1 MKRNLL
7 LIIGFISTVI
17 CFAQGWQYSSEFNT
31 DVWTGYSDMSK
42 DYIDCSGKS
51 MNAMD
56 AYVCTKKYG
65 IEAVQHKNVHSVT
78 GLSGKVA
85 AGVKA
90 QRPKNSRSIP
100 SKGKT
105 GSYNYQTSDAHRK
118 WVADRNRSIQEA
130 KNRQIEHDRQEKYE
144 EDMRAAQAEAQANA
158 TLQVETNRRVQNDR
172 WNANQGAA
180 LALQRANN
188 SIRPRGPQV
197 SARNNRMTA
206 QQRVGLLKR
215 QNKPRRIMGNNTP
228 RNKVRPVLAP
238 IRRTAVSTQQQR
250 DMLHRAILAKAH
262 QTKQMQNQRAGKV
275 VRVGGT
281 KFFLSDHAT
290 STLGQDWTSED
301 LKPLPAPPPAKPATG
316 TQGRKMTQA
325 EYHHLIVAEM
335 IEQRPLT
342 PAELKYYQNITL

>member
-42 DYIDCSGKS
+42 DYIDCTGNS

-65 IEAVQHKNVHSVT
+65 IGAVRHKNVHSVK
-78 GLSGKVA
+78 GLSDKVA
-85 AGVKA
+85 AGIES
-90 QRPKNSRSIP
+90 QRPKKSHGTT

-105 GSYNYQTSDAHRK
+105 GSYNYQTSDTHRE
-118 WVADRNRSIQEA
+118 WVAARNRNIQEV
-130 KNRQIEHDRQEKYE
+130 KKHEEERKRQEKYE
-144 EDMRAAQAEAQANA
+144 DDMRAAQAEAQANA
-158 TLQVETNRRVQNDR
+158 ALQTETNRRIRNDR

-180 LALQRANN
+180 LAQQRVNN
-188 SIRPRGPQV
+188 SIRIKGPQM
-197 SARNNRMTA
+197 STRNNRMTA
-206 QQRVGLLKR
+206 QQRVDLLKR
-215 QNKPRRIMGNNTP
+215 QNKPRRIMVNKTP
-228 RNKVRPVLAP
+228 RNKVRPTLAP
-238 IRRTAVSTQQQR
+238 VQRTAKSTQQQR
-250 DMLHRAILAKAH
+250 DMLHRVILAKAY
-262 QTKQMQNQRAGKV
+262 QAKQRQNKKTGKV
-275 VRVGGT
+275 VKVGGT

-301 LKPLPAPPPAKPATG
+301 LKPLPAPPPAKPTTG
-316 TQGRKMTQA
+316 TQIRKMTQA

-342 PAELKYYQNITL
+342 PAELKYYQHLTL